1 MKNSFVLYTE
11 IRAVVEQ
18 LTNEQKGMLFQAI
31 LDYESGK
38 EPDLSEQAVRVAF
51 IPIKQ
56 NLDRCDEKWEEERL
70 KRSDA
75 GKKGMES
82 RWGKRKKDITSDNT
96 VITNDNTVITNDNS
110 VIPVIT
116 NDNKALQ
123 GITKITDNV
132 NVNVNVND
140 INNTNT
146 SIDYNEI
153 VNLFNSTCTSLSKI
167 QRLTDKRKKAIKTRL
182 KTFTIDDYKKAFQ
195 MVEESDFLSGRS
207 GSWKA
212 SFDWLL
218 NEANLIKVLEGNYK
232 NNKTSRIEIN
242 PEFRRFQEEHELV
255 HFNVN

>member
-1 MKNSFVLYTE
+1 MNEKKSFLLYCDYRE
-11 IRAVVEQ
+11 HIKLLSVEEKAALLDAIFDYASGEKVEVEGAV
-18 LTNEQKGMLFQAI
+18 GMAFSFIQAQI
-31 LDYESGK
+31 
-38 EPDLSEQAVRVAF
+38 
-51 IPIKQ
+51 
-56 NLDRCDEKWEEERL
+56 DRDTAKWEE
-70 KRSDA
+70 KREKLRA
-75 GKKGMES
+75 NGAKGGLAKAS
-82 RWGKRKKDITSDNT
+82 NAKQKLAKASNT
-96 VITNDNTVITNDNS
+96 
-110 VIPVIT
+110 
-116 NDNKALQ
+116 KQ
-123 GITKITDNV
+123 GLANVAVNDNV

-140 INNTNT
+140 INNINT
-146 SIDYNEI
+146 SIDYDEI
-153 VNLFNSTCTSLSKI
+153 VTLFNNTCTSLSKI

-218 NEANLIKVLEGNYK
+218 NEANLTKVLEGNYK